1 MKLMSLV
8 AAEIEK
14 SLSVL
19 KSGKILIYPT
29 DTVWGIG
36 CDATSEKAVA
46 KIFKI
51 KQRQESKSLIILV
64 SSVKMLKNY
73 IKSIPSEVLDLLKNI
88 KKPTSI
94 IYSNPVGLAKNVI
107 ADDNT
112 IAIRIPKNEF
122 CVQLIE
128 QFGKPIVSTSANIS
142 EEPAPK
148 SYSEISTSIL
158 DTVDYIVN
166 LQRQA
171 INENPSQ
178 LIKVNSDGSLK
189 ILRP

>member
-1 MKLMSLV
+1 MKLMSLF

-178 LIKVNSDGSLK
+178 LIKVNPDGSFK

>member
-1 MKLMSLV
+1 MILF